1 MEKSTLLNLL
11 KAIDALQKGS
21 SAQNA
26 GGENNGGDPSP
37 DLFGSNYGSF
47 ENANGGERGGANGG
61 ERGGANGGSGSGF
74 GGGFGGANDRRG
86 FDSGRGAGEAR
97 GGSGGFGGNG
107 VNGGKVLNGG
117 SGSAGAPT
125 GGSLPSGFVDMPNFM
140 YEALVRHE
148 HVRNRIKKRKE

>member
-1 MEKSTLLNLL
+1 MFLEKSTLLDLL

-37 DLFGSNYGSF
+37 DLFGSNYGGF

-61 ERGGANGGSGSGF
+61 LGSGF
-74 GGGFGGANDRRG
+74 GGGFGGGLGGADDRRGG

-97 GGSGGFGGNG
+97 GGSGSFGGNG
-107 VNGGKVLNGG
+107 GNGGKGLNGG

>member
-1 MEKSTLLNLL
+1 MEKSTLLDLL

-26 GGENNGGDPSP
+26 GGENNGDDPSP
-37 DLFGSNYGSF
+37 DLFGSNYGGF
-47 ENANGGERGGANGG
+47 ENANGGERD
-61 ERGGANGGSGSGF
+61 GANGGSG
-74 GGGFGGANDRRG
+74 
-86 FDSGRGAGEAR
+86 
-97 GGSGGFGGNG
+97 
-107 VNGGKVLNGG
+107 GKGLNGG

>member
-1 MEKSTLLNLL
+1 MFLEKSTLLDLL

-37 DLFGSNYGSF
+37 DLFGSNYGGF

-61 ERGGANGGSGSGF
+61 LLGGVAGGF
-74 GGGFGGANDRRG
+74 GGGLGGADDRRG

-107 VNGGKVLNGG
+107 VNGGKGLNGG

-125 GGSLPSGFVDMPNFM
+125 DGGLPSGFVDMPNFM